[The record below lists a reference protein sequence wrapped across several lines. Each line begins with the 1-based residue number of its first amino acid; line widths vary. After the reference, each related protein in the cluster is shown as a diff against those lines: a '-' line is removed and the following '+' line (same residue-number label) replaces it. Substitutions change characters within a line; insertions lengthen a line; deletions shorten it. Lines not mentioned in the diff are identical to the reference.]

1 MAGKSKILIV
11 EDTLSMALMY
21 EKILKRE
28 GIKAEL
34 CQNGRTALEMCKTG
48 EFSTVLLDLQ
58 LPEMSG
64 LEILQEMRNSSHDV
78 TFIVITAN
86 GSVNAAVDA
95 MRLGAYD
102 FLIKP
107 FTEERMVTSVKNGLE
122 RSKLKRDVDKFSK
135 TSRGELAGFI
145 GQSEPMQTVYAM
157 ITSLANSKAPV
168 FITGESG
175 TGKEVTARALHDSGS
190 RAKKPFIAINCAA
203 IPENLMESEIFGH
216 IKGAFTGANE
226 ARKGAASMANGGTL
240 FLDEICEMEISLQAK
255 LLRFLQTGQIKRVGS
270 DWQEDVDVRI
280 VCATNRDPMVEVSE
294 KRFREDLL
302 YRLNVLTVDLPPLRA
317 RGEDIVLLAETFLQ
331 KFAKEEGK
339 NFDQIS
345 EQAKLSLMGHDW
357 PGNVRELQNSMRKVA
372 VLFDGPVLE
381 DEMVKLQK
389 RVVPQS
395 GEFALVQAVEPEVI
409 SLTAKNLTID
419 LDRPFAVIER
429 EIIEEAIEL
438 CGGSIPK
445 AADMLSLSPSTIYRK
460 KEGWVETNESEI
472 PGAVAV

>member
-1 MAGKSKILIV
+1 M
-11 EDTLSMALMY
+11 
-21 EKILKRE
+21 
-28 GIKAEL
+28 
-34 CQNGRTALEMCKTG
+34 
-48 EFSTVLLDLQ
+48 
-58 LPEMSG
+58 
-64 LEILQEMRNSSHDV
+64 
-78 TFIVITAN
+78 
-86 GSVNAAVDA
+86 
-95 MRLGAYD
+95 
-102 FLIKP
+102 
-107 FTEERMVTSVKNGLE
+107 
-122 RSKLKRDVDKFSK
+122 
-135 TSRGELAGFI
+135 
-145 GQSEPMQTVYAM
+145 
-157 ITSLANSKAPV
+157 
-168 FITGESG
+168 
-175 TGKEVTARALHDSGS
+175 
-190 RAKKPFIAINCAA
+190 
-203 IPENLMESEIFGH
+203 
-216 IKGAFTGANE
+216 
-226 ARKGAASMANGGTL
+226 
-240 FLDEICEMEISLQAK
+240 
-255 LLRFLQTGQIKRVGS
+255 
-270 DWQEDVDVRI
+270 DVRI

-345 EQAKLSLMGHDW
+345 EQAKLSLIRYDW

-389 RVVPQS
+389 RAVPQS